1 MLISGPSFVATLAS
15 TCKARRQAIGLRQSD
30 LAARSH
36 VSEPTIVRFERT
48 GKITLEAFARIAVAL
63 GLAEP
68 LVETC
73 NKLKAPPQAKTTE
86 EFLQGKRLR
95 LRVRLPKSNS

>member
-1 MLISGPSFVATLAS
+1 MLISGPTFVAALAG

-48 GKITLEAFARIAVAL
+48 GKITLDAFARIAVAL

-68 LVETC
+68 LLETC
-73 NKLKAPPQAKTTE
+73 TQLKSPLPAKTAE
-86 EFLQGKRLR
+86 EFLQGERKR
-95 LRVRLPKSNS
+95 LRVRVPKSNR